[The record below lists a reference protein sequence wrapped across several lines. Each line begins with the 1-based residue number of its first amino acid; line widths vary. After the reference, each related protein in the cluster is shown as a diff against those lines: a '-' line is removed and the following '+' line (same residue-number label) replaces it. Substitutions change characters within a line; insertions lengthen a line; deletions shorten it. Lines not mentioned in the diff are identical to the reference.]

1 MLPITP
7 HLNWR
12 NTVIGLAL
20 LFLFLFVLMPLVVLV
35 WKSFLGSGGDF
46 SLENYLAV
54 YSKSR
59 NWDAVIM
66 TVVVCGLT
74 MLFSMAFAAG
84 LAWLVVRSD
93 LPGRRWFRSIFFMPY
108 MIPPYVG
115 AIAWILLLTPGVGYL
130 NVVLV
135 RYLGFAAPG
144 PFDIYGLTGLVWVMT
159 LFYYPL
165 AFLNVASALEQMDN
179 SLEEAARIS
188 GAGPVRVLWDITL
201 PLVAPSFFA
210 GGLLVFAAAASAF
223 GIPAMIGMPS
233 RIYVLST
240 QVMSYIYMGTAAGM
254 REATALSVVLMV
266 LAVITMT
273 AGNRLLSRRRYT
285 LVGGKSVRVLPV
297 ALGRFKPLA
306 LAGAA
311 VLASV
316 LVILPVGAIL
326 LTSFVNVFGQ
336 PLGADNFTLAHYAY
350 IFSFKMAQEAFLNS
364 FGMAA
369 AAATLALALASLIAY
384 YRVKARNRLA
394 EISDLIATVPYATPG
409 TVVALALI
417 IVFSGKYGLNLYN
430 TMAILVLAYLIKY
443 LAFAVRTICAALE
456 QIDLS
461 LEEAAQIS
469 GASWTQSFRDIILPL
484 VRPGL
489 IAAWFLVFM
498 ACFYELTM
506 TILLYGPQ
514 THNLGVVLYEL
525 QTYSNQQAAAVLS
538 VLILIVVLAGNLL
551 VARVTKGKIGI

>member
-1 MLPITP
+1 
-7 HLNWR
+7 
-12 NTVIGLAL
+12 
-20 LFLFLFVLMPLVVLV
+20 
-35 WKSFLGSGGDF
+35 
-46 SLENYLAV
+46 
-54 YSKSR
+54 
-59 NWDAVIM
+59 
-66 TVVVCGLT
+66 
-74 MLFSMAFAAG
+74 
-84 LAWLVVRSD
+84 
-93 LPGRRWFRSIFFMPY
+93 
-108 MIPPYVG
+108 
-115 AIAWILLLTPGVGYL
+115 
-130 NVVLV
+130 
-135 RYLGFAAPG
+135 
-144 PFDIYGLTGLVWVMT
+144 
-159 LFYYPL
+159 
-165 AFLNVASALEQMDN
+165 
-179 SLEEAARIS
+179 
-188 GAGPVRVLWDITL
+188 
-201 PLVAPSFFA
+201 
-210 GGLLVFAAAASAF
+210 
-223 GIPAMIGMPS
+223 
-233 RIYVLST
+233 
-240 QVMSYIYMGTAAGM
+240 
-254 REATALSVVLMV
+254 
-266 LAVITMT
+266 
-273 AGNRLLSRRRYT
+273 
-285 LVGGKSVRVLPV
+285 
-297 ALGRFKPLA
+297 
-306 LAGAA
+306 
-311 VLASV
+311 
-316 LVILPVGAIL
+316 VGAIL

-350 IFSFKMAQEAFLNS
+350 IVSFKMAQEAFLNS
-364 FGMAA
+364 FGMGA
-369 AAATLALALASLIAY
+369 AAATLALVLASLIAY